1 MPFPPL
7 FRSLPFR
14 PVFRRAALLLA
25 CLALLAPRG
34 DLSHANGAG
43 AEMTVSGRIT
53 HDFAR
58 ISFAS
63 ARANYV
69 NATARGKNVTVT
81 FEHPAEIDTRA
92 LAGRLSPYVSAA
104 RLSADRRTLSLTLDQ
119 PYRVRSFVSEK
130 ISGIDILGI
139 DPEATALA
147 QENSA
152 PKPAVKYV
160 SRAPEKAVEKKEPP
174 KKAAKAATPEPKSA
188 STETAAAAQATLS
201 PAAGSA
207 EPEEKPAA
215 PAEPPPTAVSD
226 ASAPPPA
233 EAAPEPEKTVQAE
246 PPPEAAPSAGA
257 AEPAAEQKT
266 VESPAP
272 PTPAATAAIP
282 APEPSEPPA
291 PAPVQPGAVPV
302 YAGTAGG
309 QYVLRFAWPERV
321 AAAVFARGRTLWIVF
336 NRRTEMNFNAVRENA
351 LPLMQM
357 LSSVPHPKATIL
369 RVSMPDGAGAI
380 VSRTKDS
387 LEWQVML
394 TSAPPPPAGII
405 PVETNTQPPLPPH
418 VRLALLEG
426 DEPLEVTD
434 PDLGDRLI
442 VIPVYSS
449 ALGIAPAR
457 RFVEFALLESAQG
470 AVVQPIAD
478 GVRLAQTRNGFRL
491 STEGGASLTE
501 NAPPVT
507 AAATTIAG
515 SLKTPRIS
523 LFPYGEWKRAESIS
537 FVEARLKILEQM
549 NENPTQE
556 DALALRLKLAQL
568 YLSEGMQAEALG
580 VLQEIKRLNSNFY
593 VTHRLSALEGAANF
607 LLHRFSEAARS
618 FAAPELAN
626 TPEVE
631 FWRSVVA
638 DLLGASGQQYDYL
651 ANNDKFIRTYPPLFR
666 ERLAVVAADRAIS
679 QEDYGAAI
687 SILET
692 LRAENLLDEIQ
703 DYSGYLIAK
712 VAVETGETEQGLNSL
727 REIAEDY
734 SSPFVRARAEFEV
747 ISAQLKLKQI
757 PMEEALA
764 RLERL
769 RLSWRGDAIEMN
781 TLALLG
787 TLYAQQEDYLN
798 ALRSW
803 RDIIASFANTA
814 TASTAIAK
822 MKALYVELFEEG
834 GISRLSPLDQL
845 ALYYEYRDLTPS
857 DDAGNRIVEKIAERM
872 VALDLLDQAASL
884 LDKRIRYAYD
894 KEDRS
899 RAGAQLAR
907 IHLWNRNP
915 QKALAALDASVY
927 GDNPPDL
934 RAQRD
939 RLAAEAMIR
948 LSRFGEAVRLIEE
961 DKSAEAAELRLRAMW
976 VQKDWPKVAAAAE
989 ESLKNRTSPTA
1000 ALTER
1005 EIDTLLM
1012 LAIAYAQEEDR
1023 AQLQYLRDYFTPLL
1037 KDHPRAPLFA
1047 FITRPDVPVT
1057 PRDYARVI
1065 KDLEESR
1072 AFLAEYKIR
1081 GGTEPAQAAAAP

>member
-1 MPFPPL
+1 MPVSPL

-14 PVFRRAALLLA
+14 PVFRRTALLLA

-34 DLSHANGAG
+34 DLTHANGAG
-43 AEMTVSGRIT
+43 AEMTVSGRVT

-69 NATARGKNVTVT
+69 NATARGKSVTVT

-92 LAGRLSPYVSAA
+92 LTGRLSPYVTAA

-139 DPEATALA
+139 DPEAAALA

-160 SRAPEKAVEKKEPP
+160 SRAPEKPPEKIPEKKEPP
-174 KKAAKAATPEPKSA
+174 KKTAKTAKPERKSTAAEN
-188 STETAAAAQATLS
+188 AAAAQAKLS
-201 PAAGSA
+201 PAAGNE
-207 EPEEKPAA
+207 EPEAKPAA
-215 PAEPPPTAVSD
+215 
-226 ASAPPPA
+226 PA
-233 EAAPEPEKTVQAE
+233 EAAPEPEKTAQAE
-246 PPPEAAPSAGA
+246 PPAEAAPSAGA
-257 AEPAAEQKT
+257 AEPAEPAAEQKT
-266 VESPAP
+266 AESPAP
-272 PTPAATAAIP
+272 PAPPTPTAATPAP
-282 APEPSEPPA
+282 QPSEPPA

-380 VSRTKDS
+380 VSRATDS
-387 LEWQVML
+387 LEWQVTL
-394 TSAPPPPAGII
+394 SSAPPPPAGII

-457 RFVEFALLESAQG
+457 RFVEFALLETAQG

-549 NENPTQE
+549 NDNPTQE

-580 VLQEIKRLNSNFY
+580 VLQEIKRLNSGFY
-593 VTHRLSALEGAANF
+593 VSNRLSAMEGAANF

-651 ANNDKFIRTYPPLFR
+651 GNNDKFIRTYPPLFR

-692 LRAENLLDEIQ
+692 LRAENLLDEIE

-712 VAVETGETEQGLNSL
+712 VAVETGETAEGLNRL
-727 REIAEDY
+727 QEISEDY
-734 SSPFVRARAEFEV
+734 SSPFVRARAEFER
-747 ISAQLKLKQI
+747 ISAQLKLKQM

-803 RDIIASFANTA
+803 RDIIASFANTT

-834 GISRLSPLDQL
+834 GISRLAPLDQL

-894 KEDRS
+894 KEERS

-934 RAQRD
+934 RSQRD

-948 LSRFGEAVRLIEE
+948 LSRFEEAVRLIER

-976 VQKDWPKVAAAAE
+976 VQKDWPKVAEAAE

-1057 PRDYARVI
+1057 PRDFARVI

-1072 AFLAEYKIR
+1072 TFLAEYKIR
-1081 GGTEPAQAAAAP
+1081 GGTEPAQAAATP